1 MKSEITSGLACHLI
15 SMAVGS
21 SLTAGSFILA
31 FSVMSK
37 GPITAEASY
46 EPEANTK
53 KQGIITESDTIYEEK
68 EEKPAGGKRYV
79 CKVCGYVY
87 EGDTLPEDYKC
98 PICGAGPQ
106 YFAEQQ

>member
-53 KQGIITESDTIYEEK
+53 KWPSIAAPS
-68 EEKPAGGKRYV
+68 
-79 CKVCGYVY
+79 
-87 EGDTLPEDYKC
+87 
-98 PICGAGPQ
+98 
-106 YFAEQQ
+106 